1 MIFKKVY
8 KTIFGNWKK
17 YFIFVF
23 LSVFFSLY
31 SYTLSNNIVLSVE
44 NYLKSEL
51 KPMVWWDVVMSPRDE
66 EDLKAENLD
75 KYKDIFEIARTVS
88 INSTIFD
95 KDNKPAL
102 VNLVYSTPNYPF
114 YNSFTYS
121 IINSSGA
128 LIVDKKTY
136 EKYWNTIE
144 ILWKKYAVK
153 WVINISP
160 LWDISLY
167 SVSNNIYLPLEYF
180 DTKLNST
187 NSRIDYDYYLKFKWN
202 YDEKVINTLKAD
214 TSLKWFR
221 IRSLE
226 DRNENISNITDR
238 FYLYINFFNLTI
250 FVLTFFIIILSL
262 ETFFK
267 KIKSNIWLLNI
278 FWLNITK
285 ILFYTISILALV
297 FLISFILSYIAN
309 FFTIEAIKTQYDF
322 FSMHQISFIKW
333 IIISFILLIIWVF
346 SPFYKI
352 YKSDLQSLLKDSS
365 NFSNFKILDYII
377 YLSLIFIWFLSIN
390 LVSWIDFWYSLLY
403 SFCLIVLIV
412 IFYFI
417 IDFILNFGFKLFKKD
432 KVNFYIFDAIRSTIK
447 PGNVSFLIIF
457 SSIISFISI
466 FIFYVFSDTFLSYLT
481 NITQNSRDTFI
492 INVQKD
498 DLKVLDK
505 YFIEDEVFEIV
516 ALKIKTIN
524 WKTLS
529 GFLKTDHVSREF
541 SREFFSTTKTL
552 DNKILKWKKLSTGWV
567 SVDKEFA
574 DRLWLNIWDKINF
587 SVAGLEKN
595 LEVVN
600 FREAVRNW
608 TDPFFYF
615 MLFKWDFEKYPKNYI
630 ISYKK
635 SAKQDDLESII
646 SKKAWPHLTIIP
658 ASEIIKLVIEI
669 ASKILIVVY
678 FCLFYIFIFSFLSFL
693 VSIMFLRTF
702 KDYKLKLLNM
712 LWWAK
717 KSLLKALNLEYI
729 YLLFVWFMFSLVFWS
744 IILFVVFYFIK
755 FFSFNLLIYG
765 YWVMLIFLLFL
776 FMCLSLVLY
785 RKK

>member
-8 KTIFGNWKK
+8 KTIFGNGKK

-51 KPMVWWDVVMSPRDE
+51 KPMVGGDVVMSPRDE
-66 EDLKAENLD
+66 EIVKTETLD
-75 KYKDIFEIARTVS
+75 KYKDIFDIARTVS

-114 YNSFTYS
+114 YNSFTYDT
-121 IINSSGA
+121 INSSGA

-136 EKYWNTIE
+136 EKYGNTIE
-144 ILWKKYAVK
+144 ILGKKYAVK
-153 WVINISP
+153 GVINISP
-160 LWDISLY
+160 LGDISLY

-187 NSRIDYDYYLKFKWN
+187 NSRIDYDYYLKFKGN

-214 TSLKWFR
+214 TSLKGFR

-267 KIKSNIWLLNI
+267 KIKSNIGLLNI
-278 FWLNITK
+278 FGLNKTK

-322 FSMHQISFIKW
+322 FSMHQISFIKG
-333 IIISFILLIIWVF
+333 IIISFILLIIGVF

-365 NFSNFKILDYII
+365 NFSNFKIIDYII
-377 YLSLIFIWFLSIN
+377 YLSLIFIGFLSIN
-390 LVSWIDFWYSLLY
+390 LVSGIDLRYSLLY
-403 SFCLIVLIV
+403 SFCLIILIV

-481 NITQNSRDTFI
+481 NINQNSRDTFV
-492 INVQKD
+492 INV
-498 DLKVLDK
+498 
-505 YFIEDEVFEIV
+505 
-516 ALKIKTIN
+516 
-524 WKTLS
+524 
-529 GFLKTDHVSREF
+529 
-541 SREFFSTTKTL
+541 
-552 DNKILKWKKLSTGWV
+552 
-567 SVDKEFA
+567 
-574 DRLWLNIWDKINF
+574 
-587 SVAGLEKN
+587 
-595 LEVVN
+595 
-600 FREAVRNW
+600 
-608 TDPFFYF
+608 
-615 MLFKWDFEKYPKNYI
+615 
-630 ISYKK
+630 
-635 SAKQDDLESII
+635 
-646 SKKAWPHLTIIP
+646 
-658 ASEIIKLVIEI
+658 
-669 ASKILIVVY
+669 
-678 FCLFYIFIFSFLSFL
+678 
-693 VSIMFLRTF
+693 
-702 KDYKLKLLNM
+702 
-712 LWWAK
+712 
-717 KSLLKALNLEYI
+717 
-729 YLLFVWFMFSLVFWS
+729 
-744 IILFVVFYFIK
+744 
-755 FFSFNLLIYG
+755 
-765 YWVMLIFLLFL
+765 
-776 FMCLSLVLY
+776 
-785 RKK
+785 

>member
-1 MIFKKVY
+1 MIFKKIS
-8 KTIFGNWKK
+8 KTIFGTSKK
-17 YFIFVF
+17 YFVFVF

-51 KPMVWWDVVMSPRDE
+51 KPLVWWDIVMSSRDE
-66 EDLKAENLD
+66 TAKIENLD
-75 KYKDIFEIARTVS
+75 KYIDLFELSKTVS

-102 VNLVYSTPNYPF
+102 VNLVYKTPNYPF
-114 YNSFTYS
+114 YNSFTFDT
-121 IINSSGA
+121 INSSGT

-136 EKYWNTIE
+136 DRYWNTIE
-144 ILWKKYAVK
+144 ILWKKYEVK
-153 WVINISP
+153 WVINASP

-167 SVSNNIYLPLEYF
+167 SISNNIYLPIEYF
-180 DTKLNST
+180 DSKLNST

-267 KIKSNIWLLNI
+267 KIKSNIGLLNI
-278 FWLNITK
+278 FWLNKTK
-285 ILFYTISILALV
+285 ILFYNLVILALV
-297 FLISFILSYIAN
+297 FLFSFVLSYIAN

-322 FSMHQISFIKW
+322 FSMHYISFIKW
-333 IIISFILLIIWVF
+333 IIISFILLFIWVF

-352 YKSDLQSLLKDSS
+352 YKSDLLSLLKDSS
-365 NFSNFKILDYII
+365 NFSNFKIIDYII

-390 LVSWIDFWYSLLY
+390 LVSWIDLRYSLLY

-417 IDFILNFGFKLFKKD
+417 IDYILNLNFKLLKKQT
-432 KVNFYIFDAIRSTIK
+432 VNFYLFDAIRSTIK
-447 PGNVSFLIIF
+447 PWNVSFLIIF

-466 FIFYVFSDTFLSYLT
+466 FIFYVFSDTFLNYLT
-481 NITQNSRDTFI
+481 NITKNSRDTFI

-498 DLKVLDK
+498 DLEVLDK
-505 YFIEDEVFEIV
+505 YFKEDEIFEIL

-524 WKTLS
+524 WKTLNDY
-529 GFLKTDHVSREF
+529 LKTDNVSREF

-552 DNKILKWKKLSTGWV
+552 DNKILKWEKLSNDWV

-574 DRLWLNIWDKINF
+574 DRLWLKIWDKINF
-587 SVAGLEKN
+587 SVAWLEKN

-615 MLFKWDFEKYPKNYI
+615 MLLKWDFEKYPKNYI

-635 SAKQDDLESII
+635 SAKQDNLESVIY
-646 SKKAWPHLTIIP
+646 KEAGPHLTIIS
-658 ASEIIKLVIEI
+658 ASEIIKMVIEI
-669 ASKILIVVY
+669 ASKILVVVY

-702 KDYKLKLLNM
+702 KDFKLRLLNM
-712 LWWAK
+712 LWWSK
-717 KSLLKALNLEYI
+717 KSLLKALNLEYT
-729 YLLFVWFMFSLVFWS
+729 YLIFVWFLFSVIFWS
-744 IILFVVFYFIK
+744 IILFSVFYFIK
-755 FFSFNLLIYG
+755 YFSFNLLIYS
-765 YWVMLIFLLFL
+765 YWVLLIFLLFL
-776 FMCLSLVLY
+776 FMGMSLLLY